1 MLVRAAKEGDKR
13 YMDIKRVFFTYLKPY
28 LTDSLQKRLAFD
40 IARCAADFGYYYI
53 GVGFFTHGV
62 NKFLDFVRNVRYYL
76 HGLAEI
82 FAAALL
88 VQNIP
93 VYLAG
98 CKV

>member
-1 MLVRAAKEGDKR
+1 
-13 YMDIKRVFFTYLKPY
+13 MDIKRVFFTYLKPY

-53 GVGFFTHGV
+53 GVGFSAHGV